1 LTVVAAVAAAYFPTQ
16 EDAMTNI
23 RRGLSSLILAAALA
37 LPAGIAKA
45 DDAACQPVL
54 DAVIKQ
60 AGVPVRQVITIE
72 SAAAPGKPLRGEII
86 RLGDT
91 LYMRAGSEWIAKPYD
106 ARKAVSDSTQAL
118 QKSPHTCTR
127 VRVDTF
133 DGKEATLYRVQ
144 TSGAQ
149 GPTVSEIWI
158 GGDGLPVRQQTDVQ
172 GADKAQHKVRFEY
185 ANVTAPANFRR

>member
-1 LTVVAAVAAAYFPTQ
+1 MTETRRGVSILVLSAAF
-16 EDAMTNI
+16 
-23 RRGLSSLILAAALA
+23 GLSS
-37 LPAGIAKA
+37 GIAKA
-45 DDAACQPVL
+45 DNAACQTVL

-91 LYMRAGSEWIAKPYD
+91 LYMRAGTEWIAKPYD
-106 ARKAVSDSTQAL
+106 ALKAVRDSTQAL

-127 VRVDTF
+127 VRIDTF

-172 GADKAQHKVRFEY
+172 GADKAHHKVRFEY

>member
-1 LTVVAAVAAAYFPTQ
+1 
-16 EDAMTNI
+16 MTHA
-23 RRGLSSLILAAALA
+23 RRGLSILVLSVALG

-45 DDAACQPVL
+45 DDVACQAVL

-91 LYMRAGSEWIAKPYD
+91 LYMRAGNEWVARPYD
-106 ARKAVSDSTQAL
+106 AQKAVSDSRQAM

-127 VRVDTF
+127 VRVDTV
-133 DGKEATLYRVQ
+133 DGKEATLYRVLT
-144 TSGAQ
+144 TSAQ
-149 GPTVSEIWI
+149 GPTESEIWI
-158 GGDGLPVRQQTDVQ
+158 AVDGLPVRQQTDVQ
-172 GADKAQHKVRFEY
+172 GTDKALHKVRFEY
-185 ANVTAPANFRR
+185 SNVTAPANFRR